1 LRTKLSALDTETD
14 WHERSIK
21 ATIGGEGNRDRDFV
35 ANIKRYAAEMQEGRR
50 MEEEGRAMLRRAE
63 AEMFEMYKQ

>member
-1 LRTKLSALDTETD
+1 M
-14 WHERSIK
+14 
-21 ATIGGEGNRDRDFV
+21 GGEGNRDGDFV